1 MGLAE
6 GCGRR
11 PSGANSLLRQCWSGR
26 RDSNPRPQRAS
37 MARAAASRLLFA
49 QTCANLMAYERG
61 RVREKDQETRSQAW
75 RARLIRFRPRQRQPW
90 TSVLWQPIHDVEGS
104 EEGNRPWPSQG
115 HARPVATEQRRLGGR
130 MMAFGYRYTLERQE
144 NGWWLVRF
152 PGIPEAL
159 TEGETE
165 EEARANARD
174 CVISALEGY
183 MKAGKPLPREG
194 AGHSGPD
201 RAVLPSLVTAK
212 LAVYE
217 TMRTH
222 GWSKVKLAKELGMS
236 ENSVR
241 RLLDLHHSSHM
252 WIIDEALAK
261 MNTEL
266 SVDLPKVRPSG
277 RAA

>member
-1 MGLAE
+1 
-6 GCGRR
+6 
-11 PSGANSLLRQCWSGR
+11 
-26 RDSNPRPQRAS
+26 
-37 MARAAASRLLFA
+37 
-49 QTCANLMAYERG
+49 
-61 RVREKDQETRSQAW
+61 
-75 RARLIRFRPRQRQPW
+75 
-90 TSVLWQPIHDVEGS
+90 
-104 EEGNRPWPSQG
+104 
-115 HARPVATEQRRLGGR
+115 
-130 MMAFGYRYTLERQE
+130 MAFGYRYTLKRQE

-165 EEARANARD
+165 AEARASAVD
-174 CVISALEGY
+174 CAITALAGY

-194 AGHSGPD
+194 AGHSGSD

-217 TMRTH
+217 TMRTG
-222 GWSKVKLAKELGMS
+222 GWSKVKLAKKLGMS

-261 MNTEL
+261 MNAEL
-266 SVDLPKVRPSG
+266 SIDLPKLRPSG

>member
-1 MGLAE
+1 
-6 GCGRR
+6 
-11 PSGANSLLRQCWSGR
+11 
-26 RDSNPRPQRAS
+26 
-37 MARAAASRLLFA
+37 
-49 QTCANLMAYERG
+49 
-61 RVREKDQETRSQAW
+61 
-75 RARLIRFRPRQRQPW
+75 
-90 TSVLWQPIHDVEGS
+90 
-104 EEGNRPWPSQG
+104 
-115 HARPVATEQRRLGGR
+115 
-130 MMAFGYRYTLERQE
+130 MAFGYRYTLERQE

-194 AGHSGPD
+194 AGHSGSD
-201 RAVLPSLVTAK
+201 RTVLPSLVTAK

-241 RLLDLHHSSHM
+241 RLLNLHHSSHM